1 MAAVVPP
8 GYVVSSG
15 SMVLCSSGTF
25 REGWL
30 MFSDPRAT
38 TCTACGDNILSE
50 PRDLDEN
57 PLAANGS
64 LVPASSASCCEYTAC
79 NSYPCCWVLLR
90 QKALSVLTQTRL
102 VEGALLLLKRQGLSC
117 GAAVCGVNIAPKQS
131 LSAFPFLS
139 CAAAVHETSC
149 ESHGMCAQTA
159 T

>member
-1 MAAVVPP
+1 MACWAEFLGLSDCIHVVALCLSLSCKLGADCVRPAVGVLPVAAVVPP
-8 GYVVSSG
+8 GYIVSSG

-64 LVPASSASCCEYTAC
+64 LVRATSTSCCKNCLLALTPATA
-79 NSYPCCWVLLR
+79 R
-90 QKALSVLTQTRL
+90 
-102 VEGALLLLKRQGLSC
+102 
-117 GAAVCGVNIAPKQS
+117 
-131 LSAFPFLS
+131 
-139 CAAAVHETSC
+139 
-149 ESHGMCAQTA
+149 SHT
-159 T
+159 